1 MAIKD
6 NQLARI
12 VAPGLNEVDYSDKM
26 AIAFSNINE
35 NFKKIAS
42 LPFLQGVA
50 GDSYQ
55 LQEYKIIIKQND
67 PETDDLT
74 INNTLCLTKEGASLF
89 NTIFDTNVFTEGNY
103 FNDICDNTDINKDLN
118 GKKVLDFFIDENGNI
133 INNKLYFYVIKN
145 DADEVIEDSK
155 HLGQYFYFVDGR
167 IKELG
172 NAYYNTDKTGIT
184 DFNDYSGFFQ
194 YNPETETYY
203 RVDILPTLYY
213 DAAKNDICWKFYGKE
228 TGISAIGVAGANGND
243 ATFQFVKVK
252 PTNESDCSA
261 KIEYIFDFNAQNT
274 TDYWIPVNN
283 SDILNGPAV
292 ISIETQ
298 DNKSIAFGQ
307 IMGETAYWDNN
318 TVLNNLVT
326 SETISKYFYNM
337 GFNQGNY
344 PLFLA
349 IPMSYN
355 RNNNNPEKN
364 NAHTIYSNEYSDLVF
379 RGVENAWIG
388 SDGIQQNY
396 NAKTDEKHNI
406 VFENYDLD
414 LNKNNISNVDT
425 IGGNE
430 IDFTTVSANDVISK
444 NVNTEHITTNTTDIT
459 NLTAETFNLT
469 SGKIS
474 QLEADIINVNNINSN
489 YIYNNGTIN
498 SEGDITISNES
509 IILNNEE
516 YKGYDVVKKYWVN
529 NNNSDI
535 ITIKN
540 NVKTT
545 DNYTQYKGFSNF
557 NTGSF
562 SSKNTTA
569 KLKFPKTTY
578 TIKTTVYVP
587 YKGGGSMSSFTIKN
601 IFFKAELK
609 DSNSKI
615 IKTFNKTF
623 PNENNTCDIY
633 SLGSNSNRNK
643 EFVDTFSIDAFEMD
657 LTNLEKNK
665 KYTLYISASFE
676 NYTYKY
682 SGVIDVRFSVQYKYV
697 SNNKTWTV
705 EQSKTA
711 DNDKQTIVFKNGVVS
726 GYNKQAVAGLYTIAE
741 SNGTNPKTY
750 LFTTYLNTNDNK
762 TYYKEKSISDIIGNT
777 TQMELK

>member
-1 MAIKD
+1 MAVKD

-12 VAPGLNEVDYSDKM
+12 VAPGLDEVDYSVKM

-55 LQEYKIIIKQND
+55 LQEYKIIVKQND

-89 NTIFDTNVFTEGNY
+89 NTIFDTNIFTEGNY

-172 NAYYNTDKTGIT
+172 NAYYNTDKTSIT

-203 RVDILPTLYY
+203 RVNILPTLYY

-228 TGISAIGVAGANGND
+228 TGISAIGVAGANGSD
-243 ATFQFVKVK
+243 ATFQFVKVE
-252 PTNESDCSA
+252 PTNEYDCSA
-261 KIEYIFDFNAQNT
+261 QIKYIFDFNAQNT

-298 DNKSIAFGQ
+298 DDNKSIAFGQ
-307 IMGETAYWDNN
+307 IIGETAYWDNN

-355 RNNNNPEKN
+355 RNDNNPEKN
-364 NAHTIYSNEYSDLVF
+364 NAHTIYSNEDSDLVF

-396 NAKTDEKHNI
+396 NAKTDEKHNV
-406 VFENYDLD
+406 VFENYNLH
-414 LNKNNISNVDT
+414 LNNNSISNVNSFSGST
-425 IGGNE
+425 ITATNH
-430 IDFTTVSANDVISK
+430 IKSK
-444 NVNTEHITTNTTDIT
+444 TIEATDITATNHIKSKTIEATEHIKSNVNNVPGVEVGVPVGSIVMWPSMNPPEGWIECNGLCIPLQEDGKTVHRDFSEFQKLATMLLNSKRDYNNTSTYKLSYNNLTSKECVGSKFISAKYFVVVPNFKQRFPAGYNLSSSNAEGFWSESGHIGSIGGSDKVK
-459 NLTAETFNLT
+459 LTAEESGLPSHNHTGYFKRNASGAAGGPIITASAGDDDDQHMDVFINSVNKKDAEKAHENLPPYILT
-469 SGKIS
+469 S
-474 QLEADIINVNNINSN
+474 
-489 YIYNNGTIN
+489 
-498 SEGDITISNES
+498 
-509 IILNNEE
+509 
-516 YKGYDVVKKYWVN
+516 
-529 NNNSDI
+529 
-535 ITIKN
+535 
-540 NVKTT
+540 
-545 DNYTQYKGFSNF
+545 F
-557 NTGSF
+557 
-562 SSKNTTA
+562 
-569 KLKFPKTTY
+569 
-578 TIKTTVYVP
+578 
-587 YKGGGSMSSFTIKN
+587 
-601 IFFKAELK
+601 
-609 DSNSKI
+609 I
-615 IKTFNKTF
+615 IK
-623 PNENNTCDIY
+623 
-633 SLGSNSNRNK
+633 
-643 EFVDTFSIDAFEMD
+643 
-657 LTNLEKNK
+657 
-665 KYTLYISASFE
+665 
-676 NYTYKY
+676 YK
-682 SGVIDVRFSVQYKYV
+682 
-697 SNNKTWTV
+697 
-705 EQSKTA
+705 
-711 DNDKQTIVFKNGVVS
+711 
-726 GYNKQAVAGLYTIAE
+726 
-741 SNGTNPKTY
+741 
-750 LFTTYLNTNDNK
+750 
-762 TYYKEKSISDIIGNT
+762 
-777 TQMELK
+777 

>member
-1 MAIKD
+1 MAVKD

-55 LQEYKIIIKQND
+55 LQEYKIIVKQND

-89 NTIFDTNVFTEGNY
+89 NTIFDTNIFTEGNY

-155 HLGQYFYFVDGR
+155 HLGQYFYFIDGR

-172 NAYYNTDKTGIT
+172 NAYYNTDKTSIT

-355 RNNNNPEKN
+355 RNDNNPEKN
-364 NAHTIYSNEYSDLVF
+364 NAHTIYSNEDSDLVF

-396 NAKTDEKHNI
+396 KATTGDIHNI
-406 VFENYDLD
+406 VLENYNLN
-414 LNKNNISNVDT
+414 LNKNDISNVNT
-425 IGGNE
+425 LSGNE
-430 IDFTTVSANDVISK
+430 INFGNANFN
-444 NVNTEHITTNTTDIT
+444 NV
-459 NLTAETFNLT
+459 
-469 SGKIS
+469 
-474 QLEADIINVNNINSN
+474 
-489 YIYNNGTIN
+489 TIN
-498 SEGDITISNES
+498 EFLNTKEIKTEKGNITDLTCTKITASEGDIDTIESNSIDVLLLNSDNIINSNEITS
-509 IILNNEE
+509 GGDIIINNNVILTDKYYGAGKAVVEE
-516 YKGYDVVKKYWVN
+516 YWFKNDDTKIKENTLNVYSFNEKACNGGFTKGYCGIFTSIN
-529 NNNSDI
+529 NNVNI
-535 ITIKN
+535 I
-540 NVKTT
+540 
-545 DNYTQYKGFSNF
+545 
-557 NTGSF
+557 
-562 SSKNTTA
+562 
-569 KLKFPKTTY
+569 FPKCTY
-578 TIKTTVYVP
+578 TIKRKTWQWSAGYLQESYINNIKFSVYLINNTTKTKTEVYTKTFSNITIDEDNLGYGTSSTKEHYNTKVISIDGFDKNISVTQGYS
-587 YKGGGSMSSFTIKN
+587 YKLYVDFTYTADFDYYYQDTYGYQDYGAFKPSAITCTIKQSEQT
-601 IFFKAELK
+601 KK
-609 DSNSKI
+609 DSK
-615 IKTFNKTF
+615 
-623 PNENNTCDIY
+623 
-633 SLGSNSNRNK
+633 
-643 EFVDTFSIDAFEMD
+643 
-657 LTNLEKNK
+657 
-665 KYTLYISASFE
+665 
-676 NYTYKY
+676 
-682 SGVIDVRFSVQYKYV
+682 
-697 SNNKTWTV
+697 
-705 EQSKTA
+705 
-711 DNDKQTIVFKNGVVS
+711 TIVFKNGIVS
-726 GYNKQAVAGLYTIAE
+726 GLKKECIGGIIA
-741 SNGTNPKTY
+741 SDSGTLGTY
-750 LFTTYLNTNDNK
+750 LFTTYKDGNNI
-762 TYYKEKSISDIIGNT
+762 YYKQKSISDIIGSVT
-777 TQMELK
+777 PIKLE